1 MNELKLKYK
10 FKDRALLDLALT
22 QSGVNQRENNERL
35 EFVGDRVLGMT
46 IAMMLYDTFPHE
58 SEGELARRHAVLVS
72 TRTLFEIGQKLEIMK
87 SVRHGHMTGGRLQHI
102 TADAMEAIL
111 GAIFID
117 GGFDSA
123 HAVIADLWGDIIM
136 RDPNPPKD
144 AKTRLQ
150 EIVQKVDN
158 GNLPVYEYK
167 MISGQPHSPVFEA
180 TVSALGASST
190 ATGTSKRIAATA
202 AAEDL
207 LKILATSGNA
217 V

>member
-10 FKDRALLDLALT
+10 FKDRELLELALT
-22 QSGVNQRENNERL
+22 QSGVNPKQNNERL
-35 EFVGDRVLGMT
+35 EFIGDRVLGMT
-46 IAMMLYDTFPHE
+46 IAIMLYDTFPNE
-58 SEGELARRHAVLVS
+58 TEGELARRHAALVS
-72 TRTLFEIGQKLEIMK
+72 TRTLCEVGQQLEIMK
-87 SVRHGHMTGGRLQHI
+87 SVRHGHMTGGRHQHI
-102 TADAMEAIL
+102 TANAMEAVL

-123 HAVIADLWGDIIM
+123 HAIIADLWGDIIM

-167 MISGQPHSPVFEA
+167 MVSGQPHSPIFEA
-180 TVSALGASST
+180 QVSAMGVSAK

-207 LKILATSGNA
+207 LKILATEGKTL
-217 V
+217 